1 MPSPHR
7 RARRPLRVSA
17 HRAARLAAAT
27 TLIGLHG
34 LWPAFAAD
42 AEPAPTAPAAA
53 PSAAA
58 ATPSTPAAAAPVQS
72 SDMDEQLFK
81 QSLVAEMLASRGD
94 FNAASQIYLE
104 AARHQQNQQLF
115 QRAVDIA
122 IRGGLGEQ
130 ALASAKAWRQALP
143 QSREA
148 SEYTAQILL
157 AMGRSVELAPALRNL
172 IQLTPAPSQPQVL
185 LSLPRSVARLQDKTQ
200 AAKVVDDATQ
210 PWRQPPLEMAE
221 AWFASAEAWMQAKD
235 GQTAMASLLRGEALK
250 PDHQHVGLLGIDL
263 MGLHPDAEAV
273 VLRQLARADA
283 PVNVRLAYGRKL
295 ASAQRYTEAV
305 GYLQQAV
312 DAQPTVVSNRITLA
326 AVRLELK
333 QTPQAEAAL
342 LPIIQAATEADTKPA
357 PGQPEASAPPPET
370 RTEFEQAFL
379 LMAQI
384 SEQKQDIKGAAN
396 WLQRADPKSEK
407 LNIQGQRAR
416 LLAKQGQMTEAR
428 ALIHS
433 LPETEPRD
441 AVAKAQAEAQ
451 LLRDARQ
458 WDEAYKVLG
467 EVVQRF
473 PEDSDLLY
481 DQAMLAE
488 RLRRFEDM
496 ERMLKQVIAAA
507 PDNANAYNALGYSL
521 ADRGQRLDE
530 ARQLIQK
537 ALGIKPGDP
546 FITDSLGWLEFRN
559 GRLDEATRLLKEAY
573 QARPDPEI
581 AAHLGE
587 VLWSQGQR
595 EPAAAVWREGLRAEP
610 DNDALKETFQ
620 RLKFKP

>member
-1 MPSPHR
+1 MPSPHC
-7 RARRPLRVSA
+7 RARRPLRTRA
-17 HRAARLAAAT
+17 HRAVRLAAAS

-34 LWPAFAAD
+34 LWPAQAAE
-42 AEPAPTAPAAA
+42 AEPATQAPAAA
-53 PSAAA
+53 
-58 ATPSTPAAAAPVQS
+58 TPAALAPVPAATAAAPIQR

-94 FNAASQIYLE
+94 FNAASQIYLDG
-104 AARHQQNQQLF
+104 ARRLQNQQLF
-115 QRAVDIA
+115 QRAVDLA
-122 IRGGLGEQ
+122 VRGGLGEQ
-130 ALASAKAWRQALP
+130 ALASAKSWRQALP

-185 LSLPRSVARLQDKTQ
+185 LSLPRSVMRLQDKTL

-235 GQTAMASLLRGEALK
+235 GQAAMASLLRGEALK
-250 PDHQHVGLLGIDL
+250 PEHQHVGLVAIDL
-263 MGLHPDAEAV
+263 IGLHPDAEAV
-273 VLRQLARADA
+273 VLRQLARPDA

-295 ASAQRYTEAV
+295 AASQRYAEAV
-305 GYLQQAV
+305 GFLQQAV
-312 DAQPTVVSNRITLA
+312 DAQPNVVSSRITLA

-333 QTPQAEAAL
+333 QTDQAETAL
-342 LPIIQAATEADTKPA
+342 LPIIQVAEAKPA
-357 PGQPEASAPPPET
+357 PGQLEAPEPPAET

-384 SEQKQDIKGAAN
+384 SEQKQDLKGAAN

-416 LLAKQGQMTEAR
+416 LMAKQGQMPQAR
-428 ALIHS
+428 ALIRG
-433 LPETEPRD
+433 LPESEPRD

-458 WDEAYKVLG
+458 WEEAYKVLG

-488 RLRRFEDM
+488 RLRRFDDM

-521 ADRGQRLDE
+521 ADRGLRLDE
-530 ARQLIQK
+530 AKQLIQK
-537 ALGIKPGDP
+537 ALSLKPGDP
-546 FITDSLGWLEFRN
+546 FITDSLGWLAFRN
-559 GRLDEATRLLKEAY
+559 GHPEEAARLLKEAY
-573 QARPDPEI
+573 QSRPDPEI

-587 VLWSQGQR
+587 VLWTQGQR
-595 EPAAAVWREGLRAEP
+595 DAAADVWREGLRAEP
-610 DNDALKETFQ
+610 DNEALKETTQ
-620 RLKFKP
+620 RFKFKP